1 MRAQSSPKATVPLA
15 WLELPRLPL
24 KSRQVR
30 ICVAAVGVNPVDWK
44 MRAFEFLGIAQ
55 RVLGPS
61 GPLVVGID
69 VAGTITEVG
78 SAVTEFAVG
87 DRVVG
92 GTDFSKCERG
102 SYAEEAIVTVDNCA
116 KLPDEVPFDVAGAL
130 PVAGAT
136 AWMALYEHG
145 RLRERESPR
154 VLILGAAGGV
164 GHLAVQLASRV
175 GAFAVGVCSTRNV
188 AFVESLGGKAVDY
201 SRGDVSEAAKAL
213 GPFDVVLDC
222 VGSDHYSRSFCRGLL
237 AEDGV
242 HVLVVPR
249 GPDLPFLAF
258 PGNTR
263 TVLGRASRERLEG
276 LLAAVVCGELKVH
289 IAERIPLGEAE
300 RAHDLSRGGKVV
312 GKLVLV
318 N

>member
-44 MRAFEFLGIAQ
+44 MRAFEFLGLAQ

-175 GAFAVGVCSTRNV
+175 GAFTVGVCSTRNV
-188 AFVESLGGKAVDY
+188 AFVESLGGTALDY
-201 SRGDVSEAAKAL
+201 TKGDVGAAAMTL
-213 GPFDVVLDC
+213 GPFDVVLDA
-222 VGSDHYSRSFCRGLL
+222 VGSDQYARAWCRRLL
-237 AEDGV
+237 TNDGV
-242 HVLVVPR
+242 HVQVVPR
-249 GPDLPFLAF
+249 ASDLPFLAF
-258 PGNTR
+258 PGKTR
-263 TVLGRASRERLEG
+263 TVLGRATRERLEG
-276 LLAAVVCGELKVH
+276 LLAAIAAGELRVELV
-289 IAERIPLGEAE
+289 ERIPLAEAE
-300 RAHDLSRGGKVV
+300 RAQELSRSGKVV

-318 N
+318 V